1 LQETG
6 LVEQDLCWML
16 LTVTHN
22 PTLHME
28 YDGACQ
34 TGI

>member
-6 LVEQDLCWML
+6 LMEQDLCWML
-16 LTVTHN
+16 WHN
-22 PTLHME
+22 LTLHME